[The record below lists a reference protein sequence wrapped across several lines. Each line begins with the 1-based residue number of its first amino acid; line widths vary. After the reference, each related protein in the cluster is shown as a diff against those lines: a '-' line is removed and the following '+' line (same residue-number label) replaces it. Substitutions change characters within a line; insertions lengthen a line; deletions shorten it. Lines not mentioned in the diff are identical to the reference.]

1 VIVRDP
7 INAVAREHDLV
18 IVGGGIYG
26 ACLALEAARRGLK
39 PLLLERGDFGGAT
52 SWNSF
57 RFLHGGLR
65 YLQTLDLR
73 RFRQSVA
80 ERRWFCR
87 NFPDLVQP
95 QECLMP
101 LYAEGLKRPSIFGTA
116 LFINDLLSH
125 DRNAGVDSM
134 KHIERG
140 RVLTVNET
148 VARFPLVDRRD
159 LRGAGVWYD
168 ATMVQSQR
176 VLVEILHWAC
186 SLGATALNYVEAT
199 GLVKST
205 SGISAVEARDA
216 MSGTPYRF
224 ATRLVC
230 NCAGPWSSEVAAQFD
245 GPVGQPFRP
254 SLAFNV
260 LFDCAPPSSSAV
272 AVAPRRLGGRSAPV
286 YFLYG
291 AFGGLL
297 AGTVHLPWTGGP
309 QNPQPSQEQ
318 LERFVADLNAAVPGL
333 NVRLEQIVRVFAGL
347 LPVTEDGTSNL
358 SVRPTIWDHGRNG
371 GLHGLV
377 SVSGVK
383 FTTARLVAEKTLST
397 MTARIGTLAPH
408 DESER
413 PRAIQPFDL
422 SDPGPLEFGPEQIVA
437 LKRLVREESV
447 MTIDDL
453 LFRRLSW
460 AIPERNY
467 DALSCRVREAIG
479 WVTKAEQRLPDTR
492 IDPARREP
500 VRITAS

>member
-1 VIVRDP
+1 
-7 INAVAREHDLV
+7 
-18 IVGGGIYG
+18 
-26 ACLALEAARRGLK
+26 
-39 PLLLERGDFGGAT
+39 
-52 SWNSF
+52 
-57 RFLHGGLR
+57 
-65 YLQTLDLR
+65 
-73 RFRQSVA
+73 
-80 ERRWFCR
+80 
-87 NFPDLVQP
+87 
-95 QECLMP
+95 MP
-101 LYAEGLKRPSIFGTA
+101 LYGEGLKRPSIFGTA
-116 LFINDLLSH
+116 LFINDLLSY
-125 DRNAGVDSM
+125 DRNAGVDST
-134 KHIERG
+134 KHVERG

-148 VARFPLVDRRD
+148 VARFPLVDGRD

-205 SGISAVEARDA
+205 SGISAVKARDA

-230 NCAGPWSSEVAAQFD
+230 NCAGPWSSDVAAQFD

-383 FTTARLVAEKTLST
+383 FTTARLVAEKTLSA
-397 MTARIGTLAPH
+397 MTAHFGRLAPRE
-408 DESER
+408 ESGR

-467 DALSCRVREAIG
+467 DALSCHVRDAIG